1 MADNHQHYL
10 NSLIIL
16 QLPHSPLS
24 ADICCMNRLMEGVVQ
39 FGRKNRY
46 LLLSVLLLV
55 AFSFFPT
62 TVEKYYSRGFYP
74 LFSRALRTITGWVPI
89 SLGDLIY
96 AGGIIYLIFGFAKWI
111 FYRFVRKRKS
121 DTSQLLQRV
130 LVAGLWLYLIFKVFW
145 GLNYDR
151 PTVGDTRRLGKPEY
165 TLEELINFNDRLITS
180 MNVHRSVIPVDT
192 LPVVS
197 FLEVEQISKH
207 AYESLAKASPELAW
221 RVPSLKRSLLAELG
235 DWVGY
240 TGYYN
245 PFTGEAQVR
254 TELPDILLPYIAC
267 HEVAHQLGYAR
278 EGEASYV
285 GWLAA
290 EAQDDARLKYSAA
303 LDLYDQV
310 QQELWRMYALQG
322 DSAGLRR
329 QINENS
335 KRLDTAVKRDRKSI
349 RQFFRL
355 RTHTVTP
362 AFNELYA
369 QYLRMNGQAE
379 GLRSYSE
386 VVGWILAEERSRG
399 RKAKVK

>member
-1 MADNHQHYL
+1 MA
-10 NSLIIL
+10 
-16 QLPHSPLS
+16 
-24 ADICCMNRLMEGVVQ
+24 
-39 FGRKNRY
+39 
-46 LLLSVLLLV
+46 VLLLV
-55 AFSFFPT
+55 IFSFFPSA
-62 TVEKYYSRGFYP
+62 VEQYYSRGFYP
-74 LFSRALRTITGWVPI
+74 VFSRGLRTITGWLPI

-96 AGGIIYLIFGFAKWI
+96 AGCIIYLIVGAAKWI
-111 FYRFVRKRKS
+111 FFRFVRKRKS

-130 LVAGLWLYLIFKVFW
+130 LVAGLWLYVIFKVFW

-151 PTVGDTRRLGKPEY
+151 PTVGENRQLGKPEY
-165 TLEELINFNDRLITS
+165 TLEELIGFNDRLITEL
-180 MNVHRSVIPVDT
+180 NVNRSAISGDT
-192 LPVVS
+192 LPKVS
-197 FLEVEQISKH
+197 FSEVEQIIKQ
-207 AYESLAKASPELAW
+207 AYEKLARVSPELAW
-221 RVPSLKRSLLAELG
+221 RAPSLKRSLLAELG

-278 EGEASYV
+278 ESEASFV

-290 EAQDDARLKYSAA
+290 QVQEDPRLRYSAA

-310 QQELWRMYALQG
+310 QQELWRMYALQA

-329 QINENS
+329 QIQANMA
-335 KRLDTAVKRDRKSI
+335 RLDTAVKRDWKAI
-349 RQFFRL
+349 RQFFRS

-369 QYLRMNGQAE
+369 QYLRMNGQKE
-379 GLRSYSE
+379 GLRSYRE

-399 RKAKVK
+399 KKTKVN

>member
-1 MADNHQHYL
+1 MA
-10 NSLIIL
+10 
-16 QLPHSPLS
+16 
-24 ADICCMNRLMEGVVQ
+24 
-39 FGRKNRY
+39 
-46 LLLSVLLLV
+46 VLLLV
-55 AFSFFPT
+55 IFSFFPAA
-62 TVEKYYSRGFYP
+62 VEQYYSRGFYP
-74 LFSRALRTITGWVPI
+74 VFSRALRTITGWMPI

-96 AGGIIYLIFGFAKWI
+96 AGGIIYLIVGAAKWI

-121 DTSQLLQRV
+121 DTGLLLQKMV
-130 LVAGLWLYLIFKVFW
+130 VAGLWLYVIFKVFW

-151 PTVGDTRRLGKPEY
+151 PTVGDNRHFGKPEY
-165 TLEELINFNDRLITS
+165 TLEELIDFNDRLITEL
-180 MNVHRSVIPVDT
+180 NVNRSAISGDT
-192 LPVVS
+192 LPEVS
-197 FLEVEQISKH
+197 FSEVEHISKQ
-207 AYESLAKASPELAW
+207 AYEKLARVSPELSW
-221 RVPSLKRSLLAELG
+221 RAPSLKRSLLAELG

-278 EGEASYV
+278 ESEASFV

-290 EAQDDARLKYSAA
+290 QVQKDPRLRYSAA

-310 QQELWRMYALQG
+310 QQELWRMYALQA

-329 QINENS
+329 QIQANMA
-335 KRLDTAVKRDRKSI
+335 RLDTAVKRDRKAI
-349 RQFFRL
+349 RQFFRS

-369 QYLRMNGQAE
+369 QYLRMNGQKE
-379 GLRSYSE
+379 GLRSYRE

-399 RKAKVK
+399 KKTKVN